1 MSERL
6 DEAAFSALSAL
17 VAEDAPATTVLYEE
31 ARRARVR
38 EKELEEAL
46 WGFDYNPLNEKR
58 GYFCAGCDL
67 DGDDRATAPDSRH
80 DPECRKARAALKSD
94 RK

>member
-1 MSERL
+1 MTEMEFVAAAEHAISTGDEKSVRQVV
-6 DEAAFSALSAL
+6 DEAG
-17 VAEDAPATTVLYEE
+17 
-31 ARRARVR
+31 RARAR

-94 RK
+94 RKGE